1 MGLSSL
7 EHSLANAEIKKLFRL
22 MLPGNYGWKRWGL
35 DEHVFFSAREK
46 AEELK
51 RARVEK
57 RKGCLKRRRKEAGPW
72 VTGLSE
78 GTVCQRQGCCPEQD
92 VWSLSPSPSSPSAS
106 AEMLTSSETLLL
118 CRCCII
124 FFRHIMSSN
133 SHFTDE
139 EIESLRVKAYKA
151 SKWQCI
157 DSSQW
162 VRLQS
167 YPALLYF

>member
-1 MGLSSL
+1 M
-7 EHSLANAEIKKLFRL
+7 KKVRA
-22 MLPGNYGWKRWGL
+22 G
-35 DEHVFFSAREK
+35 
-46 AEELK
+46 
-51 RARVEK
+51 RARIFLSKGEGRRTKESQGGKKKGVFEEK
-57 RKGCLKRRRKEAGPW
+57 KEGSRALGDW
-72 VTGLSE
+72 TIRGNSVS
-78 GTVCQRQGCCPEQD
+78 RQGCCPEQD

-124 FFRHIMSSN
+124 FFRHIKSSN

-157 DSSQW
+157 DSSQ
-162 VRLQS
+162 
-167 YPALLYF
+167 